1 MWKTLSD
8 WLFAFFN
15 MSRELQEHRD
25 TIRQLDE
32 RVRNTEESIK
42 LLAQELRHSREME
55 SVEREKLLLQL
66 ERELAKLKELPR
78 GKKNR

>member
-1 MWKTLSD
+1 
-8 WLFAFFN
+8 

-32 RVRNTEESIK
+32 RVRDTEESIK
-42 LLAQELRHSREME
+42 LFAQELRHSREME
-55 SVEREKLLLQL
+55 SSEREKLLLQL

-78 GKKNR
+78 GKKHR